1 MNEPAIK
8 SIEPLKFPDPGPLDG
23 IRSRVKTV
31 MKMVNVS
38 FKYETAPTA
47 ILTDATVRLTLG
59 SRVALVGLNGAGACG
74 CQGKMRGVRLTPL
87 ANPRRRQDDA
97 AEAAGG

>member
-1 MNEPAIK
+1 MLARAPQSARPANVNEPAIK

-38 FKYETAPTA
+38 FKYETASAP

-59 SRVALVGLNGAGACG
+59 SRVALVGLNGAGGRTA
-74 CQGKMRGVRLTPL
+74 R
-87 ANPRRRQDDA
+87 
-97 AEAAGG
+97 

>member
-1 MNEPAIK
+1 M
-8 SIEPLKFPDPGPLDG
+8 LDG

-38 FKYETAPTA
+38 FKYETASTA

-59 SRVALVGLNGAGACG
+59 SRVALVGLNGAGAC
-74 CQGKMRGVRLTPL
+74 CSAVRLVSAAMLTPRSRL
-87 ANPRRRQDDA
+87 HR
-97 AEAAGG
+97 

>member
-1 MNEPAIK
+1 LPPNEPAIH
-8 SIEPLKFPDPGPLDG
+8 SIDPLNFPDPGPLDG

-38 FKYETAPTA
+38 FKYETAASP

-59 SRVALVGLNGAGACG
+59 SRVALVGLNGAGACAAQPRAHLG
-74 CQGKMRGVRLTPL
+74 L
-87 ANPRRRQDDA
+87 AADA
-97 AEAAGG
+97 ALTDFQAKPRC

>member
-1 MNEPAIK
+1 M
-8 SIEPLKFPDPGPLDG
+8 LDG

-38 FKYETAPTA
+38 FKYETASTS

-59 SRVALVGLNGAGACG
+59 SRVALVGLNGAGAYCW
-74 CQGKMRGVRLTPL
+74 RSR
-87 ANPRRRQDDA
+87 APRPRC
-97 AEAAGG
+97 